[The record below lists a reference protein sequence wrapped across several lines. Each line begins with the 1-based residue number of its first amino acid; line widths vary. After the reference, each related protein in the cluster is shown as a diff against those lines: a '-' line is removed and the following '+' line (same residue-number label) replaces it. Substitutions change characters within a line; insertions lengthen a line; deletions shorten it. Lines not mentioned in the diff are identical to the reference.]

1 MSRMTQTTVT
11 PDAPAA
17 SIDPARIEQFAG
29 EMFTRYTGGLIS
41 YLIDIAYRT
50 GLFEALA
57 SGPATSAELGARAG
71 LNERYVREWLGAM
84 ATSGIVT
91 YDAGSTRFTL
101 PAEHAV
107 CLTGGGSSNLARF
120 SLMNTHVGRHVAA
133 VAECFRTGGGVP
145 YEAFRPEF
153 TDVMDA
159 ANRNT
164 FDEHLVNDHVPM
176 VPGLDQLLR
185 EGGRLADAGCGTGH
199 ALVVLAREYPRSTF
213 VGYDSSP
220 DAIDKAR
227 AEASSAGLGNVRFEC
242 ADVASITVDE
252 PYDAVITFDTIHDL
266 GDPHGF
272 LLAVH
277 RMLRPGGHYLAA
289 EPGASSVLE
298 ENIGSPFAPL
308 LYSVSTLHCLT
319 VAMAEGGE
327 GLGTAFGRQKALE
340 LLSGAGFADITV
352 SPAPGDP
359 LEAVFVGRRP
369 G

>member
-1 MSRMTQTTVT
+1 MTQTTVT
-11 PDAPAA
+11 PDAPVAP
-17 SIDPARIEQFAG
+17 IDPARIEQFAG
-29 EMFTRYTGGLIS
+29 EMFTHYTGGLIG

-57 SGPATSAELGARAG
+57 SGPATSAELADRAS

-91 YDAGSTRFTL
+91 YDAGSKRFTL
-101 PAEHAV
+101 PAEHAI
-107 CLTGGGSSNLARF
+107 CLTGGGSGNLARF
-120 SLMNTHVGRHVAA
+120 SLLNTHVGKHVAA

-153 TDVMDA
+153 TDAMDA
-159 ANRNT
+159 TNRNT
-164 FDEHLVNDHVPM
+164 FDEHLIKDHVPM
-176 VPGLDQLLR
+176 VPGLDKLLR
-185 EGGRLADAGCGTGH
+185 DGGRLADAGCGTGH

-213 VGYDSSP
+213 VGYDNSP
-220 DAIDKAR
+220 GAIDKAR

-242 ADVASITVDE
+242 GDVASITVDE

-266 GDPHGF
+266 GDPEGF

-277 RMLRPGGHYLAA
+277 SMLRPGGHYLAA
-289 EPGASSVLE
+289 EPGASSILE
-298 ENIGSPFAPL
+298 ENIGNPFAPL

-340 LLSGAGFADITV
+340 LLGGAGFVDLTV

-359 LEAVFVGRRP
+359 LEAVFIGRRAA
-369 G
+369 